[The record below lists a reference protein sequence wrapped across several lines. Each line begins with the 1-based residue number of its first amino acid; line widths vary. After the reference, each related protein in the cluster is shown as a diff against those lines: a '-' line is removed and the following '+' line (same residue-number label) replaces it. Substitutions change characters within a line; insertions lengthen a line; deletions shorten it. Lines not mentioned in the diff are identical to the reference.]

1 MVNLL
6 ASVNKQMFFDI
17 PDDEASM
24 ERDRTMGKDSMVN
37 FGMHDSSSEEWP
49 QNSGNNGGNG
59 NKRTCPMCE
68 AAFPPTVTDED
79 FEMHVM
85 EHFTFEEQE
94 TLRYV
99 PQPDNGFD

>member
-6 ASVNKQMFFDI
+6 ASAIITYICNI
-17 PDDEASM
+17 LDDEASM

-68 AAFPPTVTDED
+68 AAFPPTVTNED
-79 FEMHVM
+79 
-85 EHFTFEEQE
+85 
-94 TLRYV
+94 V
-99 PQPDNGFD
+99 P